1 MLDKIQKKKP
11 HLLWTL
17 QKPMNFRNISWTLSQ
32 KSKNKLPSLT
42 AASCN
47 PPASCI
53 PSEAECCTPVRS
65 CWSKFF
71 ASDWSW
77 YVGTAE
83 KISHTD
89 FCFYKNENVL
99 EKGNSFQKK
108 VVGWCWFCWT
118 SLWNFQDNFF
128 RSLYQKSA
136 GKGHHIRWAP
146 GNGRDVGRVGQ
157 FTPSDALAKTKAI
170 SAYDMWVFIGWDWCV
185 FLDPRRF
192 ILAIHS
198 ESPMQRPIQ
207 DSASTQPQRASLC
220 LWCRMAEAS
229 RYHVMSWYVI
239 SCHLTF
245 QSHHNFHHSTAERC
259 FCEVT
264 PGHSLEQMRSQPCE
278 HLIHQ
283 CTKRIPPEASN
294 PALQKMSMI
303 RSKSVH
309 VFCLNF
315 PSHCVIIL

>member
-1 MLDKIQKKKP
+1 
-11 HLLWTL
+11 
-17 QKPMNFRNISWTLSQ
+17 MNSSETSEFQEYIMGPWAKNQ
-32 KSKNKLPSLT
+32 KNKLPSLT
-42 AASCN
+42 AASAT
-47 PPASCI
+47 PRASCHRK
-53 PSEAECCTPVRS
+53 EAECCTPVRS

-77 YVGTAE
+77 YFDIAE

-89 FCFYKNENVL
+89 SFYKNENVL
-99 EKGNSFQKK
+99 AKGNSFPKK
-108 VVGWCWFCWT
+108 VVGSEVVLDILVKFSGGWFFQILVPKECRQRTPYPLSSRQWPWCRT
-118 SLWNFQDNFF
+118 G
-128 RSLYQKSA
+128 RSVHPVGCA
-136 GKGHHIRWAP
+136 GKNKKQYQRMICG
-146 GNGRDVGRVGQ
+146 
-157 FTPSDALAKTKAI
+157 
-170 SAYDMWVFIGWDWCV
+170 FIGWDWWV

-198 ESPMQRPIQ
+198 ESPMQRLIQ

-259 FCEVT
+259 FCKVT
-264 PGHSLEQMRSQPCE
+264 PSHSLERWQMRSQPCE

-315 PSHCVIIL
+315 PSHCVILL